1 MLVADPRTARSGR
14 TQRPGGRGRRWEAR
28 RYLWGYVFVLPWVV
42 GFLVFQLGP
51 LLTSLFLSF
60 TKYDIITPLKWT
72 GLSNLRRILTDD
84 LAIKALAN
92 TSIFVAISVPLRVA
106 AALALALLL
115 DAKLAGRNI
124 LRAVYYLPSVTAG
137 VAISAVWQLIYHPL
151 VGPINNFLKL
161 FGIVGPRWLGDP
173 QWALLSLVIMG
184 VWIVAGRYMVIFLA
198 ALQGVPEQVYEAA
211 TIDGANGVQRFFRIT
226 LPLLSST
233 IYLVT
238 VVGVIHAFE
247 IFTYA
252 FVMTGGGPANATLV
266 YILYLYRKGFQDFE
280 MGYASALAWF
290 LFVIMFTITLIQNA
304 LQRRWVYY
312 ESKAGL

>member
-1 MLVADPRTARSGR
+1 MLFAHLKAAGRSTHQPVGR
-14 TQRPGGRGRRWEAR
+14 IGRWDAR
-28 RYLWGYVFVLPWVV
+28 RYFWGYVFVVPWVV

-72 GLSNLRRILTDD
+72 GLSNIRRIFTDD
-84 LAIKALAN
+84 LALKALAN
-92 TSIFVAISVPLRVA
+92 TSLFVAISVPLRIA

-161 FGIVGPRWLGDP
+161 FGVVGPRWLGDP

-304 LQRRWVYY
+304 LQKRWVYY